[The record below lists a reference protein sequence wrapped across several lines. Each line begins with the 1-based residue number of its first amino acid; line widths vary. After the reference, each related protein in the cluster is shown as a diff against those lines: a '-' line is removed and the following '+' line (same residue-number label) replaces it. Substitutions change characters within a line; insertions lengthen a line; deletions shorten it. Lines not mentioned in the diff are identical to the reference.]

1 MLFDDYYKRFILT
14 TRNKC
19 NYIIFYYKTILKNN
33 IIYFLCYVMYVTLY
47 VTLSLKVLVLLY
59 YYISKYDL

>member
-33 IIYFLCYVMYVTLY
+33 IIYPMYFKKFIYWFFPVFFCELINMY
-47 VTLSLKVLVLLY
+47 N
-59 YYISKYDL
+59 I